1 MRSDLQYSI
10 SIAIKSDALV
20 SCKLEV
26 GEKLEGEK
34 LEVGEKLE
42 GKKLEEGEEQ
52 SNRNRMQA
60 REGGRSTDRSSSWK
74 KNTKKSKF

>member
-10 SIAIKSDALV
+10 HIAIKSDSLV

-34 LEVGEKLE
+34 LE
-42 GKKLEEGEEQ
+42 EGEEQ
-52 SNRNRMQA
+52 LNRNRMQA

-74 KNTKKSKF
+74 NTQKIKISKYLEK